1 MKSESE
7 RLSGCPK
14 RKVEMKSESERMSV
28 GQIREFDGG
37 SRVAQVLPYP
47 GTEVA
52 TLSCQSFSRGKTDET
67 DRGHWSLG
75 DAIVGHPSQSLTDIL
90 LKVAS
95 FAPSLEGAVF

>member
-1 MKSESE
+1 
-7 RLSGCPK
+7 
-14 RKVEMKSESERMSV
+14 MKSESERMSV

-47 GTEVA
+47 GTEVT